1 MCSQHSNTLHIVS
14 QSLSVI
20 WNVRAPARGL
30 ANTSLTPCVCLPK
43 SGCVRLRLHPPEL
56 LRSTPNGCSPHQSI
70 MFTPTPDFVVRA
82 LKSPG
87 RLPDPPPTASL
98 ERGKLIDL
106 QAGYH
111 ACYPTTL
118 QSNPFLSV
126 LLWHTS
132 PPDPSSDLDVDS
144 RVAVYE

>member
-1 MCSQHSNTLHIVS
+1 
-14 QSLSVI
+14 
-20 WNVRAPARGL
+20 
-30 ANTSLTPCVCLPK
+30 
-43 SGCVRLRLHPPEL
+43 
-56 LRSTPNGCSPHQSI
+56 

-106 QAGYH
+106 QAGYR
-111 ACYPTTL
+111 ACYPITL